1 MSASDHSMKFLKL
14 PKMLLYTTL
23 ETQYTTINFGSFS
36 KGSLRNLMLITA
48 FKVFL
53 PEGHR
58 EPRSEVGSLS
68 PTERRVRLELRTFQ
82 F

>member
-48 FKVFL
+48 FKLFL

-58 EPRSEVGSLS
+58 EPRSEVGSVPKPDRAPS
-68 PTERRVRLELRTFQ
+68 ET
-82 F
+82 

>member
-1 MSASDHSMKFLKL
+1 MSASDHSMKFIKL

-23 ETQYTTINFGSFS
+23 ETQYTTINIESFP

-58 EPRSEVGSLS
+58 EPRREVGSLS

>member
-23 ETQYTTINFGSFS
+23 ETQYTTINSESFP